1 MRQNRMEGRGL
12 LKKVVCNQCGR
23 ELKLEEGYLREGCY
37 EGQQV
42 FGYFSRKDGLRHK
55 FDLCEECYDKWIS
68 GFIIPVEE
76 EEISELL

>member
-1 MRQNRMEGRGL
+1 MINVKFITLGT
-12 LKKVVCNQCGR
+12 LK
-23 ELKLEEGYLREGCY
+23 EGYLREGCY
-37 EGQQV
+37 EGQQI

-55 FDLCEECYDKWIS
+55 FDLCEECYDKWIG